1 MNDQYTATMFRWHDT
16 THEGRWALGATTNQ
30 SRISTNVFMD
40 EEADTEGLRQRI
52 CKMSNPELL
61 LFGVTAKFLCSLEAN
76 LNQPPPECVRVR
88 LSEARAEW
96 NRRNPTLPLS
106 DSF

>member
-1 MNDQYTATMFRWHDT
+1 MAATI
-16 THEGRWALGATTNQ
+16 NQ
-30 SRISTNVFMD
+30 SRTPTNVVMHED
-40 EEADTEGLRQRI
+40 ANTEGLRQRL

-76 LNQPPPECVRVR
+76 LNEPPPECFRVR

>member
-1 MNDQYTATMFRWHDT
+1 MA
-16 THEGRWALGATTNQ
+16 ATTNR
-30 SRISTNVFMD
+30 SRIPTNVFIH
-40 EEADTEGLRQRI
+40 EEVSTEGLRQRL